1 MKSVCV
7 FTGSSPGTSSDFR
20 EMAARLG
27 RVIAER
33 GLELVYGAGNVG
45 LMGILA
51 DAALEAGGRVV
62 GVIPSLLVDMEVA
75 HVGLTEL
82 HVVNSMHERK
92 EMMLATSDAFVA
104 MPGGFG
110 TFDELFEV
118 LTHGQLGFHHKP
130 CGLLNVGGF
139 FDQLLSFL
147 DFTVSQE
154 FVKPAHREMLI
165 VDESPESLLDT
176 LNHYE
181 APQTGKWIGREAK

>member
-1 MKSVCV
+1 
-7 FTGSSPGTSSDFR
+7 
-20 EMAARLG
+20 MADRLG

-51 DAALEAGGRVV
+51 DAALAAGGRVI

-75 HVGLTEL
+75 HDGLTEL

-92 EMMLATSDAFVA
+92 ELMLASSDAFVA

-110 TFDELFEV
+110 TLDELFEV

-130 CGLLNVGGF
+130 CGVLNVGGF
-139 FDQLLSFL
+139 FDQLLLFL
-147 DFTVSQE
+147 DFMVSQE
-154 FVKPAHREMLI
+154 FVKPIHRDMLI
-165 VDESPESLLDT
+165 VDESPENLLNSLAR
-176 LNHYE
+176 YE
-181 APQTGKWIGREAK
+181 APHTDKWISRD